1 MATKTATPMTTA
13 AKDTI
18 AALLA
23 WAAQNPGKISRRGNS
38 RRTVAY
44 IPKGHES
51 YQRFAAGLKPVAAD
65 VATSGV
71 FVVEWLEPHS
81 DALSVSGI
89 YLAPSDEMAPRSKVL
104 WAMATEDESPNLAH
118 ITRDGGALAKAMA
131 QLW

>member
-1 MATKTATPMTTA
+1 MGTKTATPMTTA
-13 AKDTI
+13 AKDTV

-44 IPKGHES
+44 IPNGHES

-89 YLAPSDEMAPRSKVL
+89 YLTPSDEMAPRHRVV
-104 WAMATEDESPNLAH
+104 WAAATPDGQPDLAY
-118 ITRDGGALAKAMA
+118 ITRDGSGMARAMA